1 MENREQA
8 LVGGIILLLLA
19 GGAYLLYINGFFAP
33 PIPTP
38 AELEAEMV
46 LDNLNPGTYVASP
59 FTFSGRAT
67 KEWFDENG
75 TFLVEIRD
83 GANSLIGQGEAQ
95 AEGVVDESGTVRFSA
110 AITFSEPA
118 GEEGVIT
125 LNKANPKN
133 LPGHDFGYGV
143 VVSFVEQ
150 AQEQ

>member
-1 MENREQA
+1 MESRQS
-8 LVGGIILLLLA
+8 LVIGGVIVLLLC
-19 GGAYLLYINGFFAP
+19 GGVYLLYINGFFAP

-46 LDNLNPGTYVASP
+46 LDSLNPGTYVTSP
-59 FTFSGRAT
+59 FTFRGSAT
-67 KEWFDENG
+67 SDWFDENG

-83 GANSLIGQGEAQ
+83 GANNFIGQGEAQ
-95 AEGVVDESGTVRFSA
+95 AQGVADESGTVRFSA
-110 AITFSEPA
+110 TLIFSEPT

-133 LPGHDFGYGV
+133 LPGNDFSYGV